1 MQQDDSSAQSSDSDD
16 LPETKPV
23 KGKARAVTVEDVDD
37 EEGMARSEEG
47 TSSERRED

>member
-16 LPETKPV
+16 LPETKPA